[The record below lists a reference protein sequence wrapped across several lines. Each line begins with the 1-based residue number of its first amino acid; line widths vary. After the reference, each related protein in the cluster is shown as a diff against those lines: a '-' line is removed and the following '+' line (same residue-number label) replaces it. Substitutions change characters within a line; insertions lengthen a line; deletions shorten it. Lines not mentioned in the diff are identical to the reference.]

1 MKRRGL
7 CGQPKPSE
15 KFGKNGRNGRNGK
28 TARAGAGAG
37 SAWASICA
45 ACWLALAPAAA
56 SAEPNGAPCGADRFE
71 IATLS
76 ESVVREVPND
86 EVTIVLTALETDKDR
101 RASAD
106 AAAKAANAVTA
117 LAKSYPE
124 GRLTLASRSTSPIYD
139 WDETKKRNK
148 REPSAWESR
157 VELTFKSSDA
167 QRAFEFADRAQD
179 SVSVSGVSFGLSDK
193 SKERIK
199 KGMLQELTAAFRAK
213 AKALAEG
220 FGFAGYRIVEVNLS
234 ESFAAGSRPR
244 LYGAPAAMARTGGGA
259 SMDVDESMTGL
270 RSVSMSMSGSVQFRR

>member
-1 MKRRGL
+1 MKHRGL
-7 CGQPKPSE
+7 CGHPKPSE
-15 KFGKNGRNGRNGK
+15 KAGKKGKNGK
-28 TARAGAGAG
+28 AARAGAGAAAG
-37 SAWASICA
+37 AAWASICA

-148 REPSAWESR
+148 RCLLYTSPSPRDRTRSR
-157 VELTFKSSDA
+157 MPSSA
-167 QRAFEFADRAQD
+167 
-179 SVSVSGVSFGLSDK
+179 
-193 SKERIK
+193 
-199 KGMLQELTAAFRAK
+199 
-213 AKALAEG
+213 
-220 FGFAGYRIVEVNLS
+220 
-234 ESFAAGSRPR
+234 
-244 LYGAPAAMARTGGGA
+244 
-259 SMDVDESMTGL
+259 
-270 RSVSMSMSGSVQFRR
+270 